1 MSVFQVCLSLS
12 FRGVATVGIL
22 LSLPVSTEACVSQ
35 CFRCVSVTLLR
46 VWPQW
51 AYQCRQRGVSDSVS
65 GVCLSLCFR
74 GVATVDVPLG
84 LLELN
89 QCPQGF
95 GVANAFKNTA
105 RCDYFSTFVSSL
117 FSPSLSVDRCIYSGL
132 LFNSLWSHLIHICRL
147 CLFRF
152 SAALLLCSCW
162 LFYNFCLFSF
172 LLYFL
177 NP

>member
-1 MSVFQVCLSLS
+1 MWPQWAYSSVYQCLQRGVSVSVSGVCLSLC
-12 FRGVATVGIL
+12 FRGVATVGV
-22 LSLPVSTEACVSQ
+22 PVSTEGYAS
-35 CFRCVSVTLLR
+35 
-46 VWPQW
+46 
-51 AYQCRQRGVSDSVS
+51 GSVS

-105 RCDYFSTFVSSL
+105 RCDYFSTFVSSP
-117 FSPSLSVDRCIYSGL
+117 FSPSLSVDRCIYSGP

-147 CLFRF
+147 SLFGF
-152 SAALLLCSCW
+152 STALLLS
-162 LFYNFCLFSF
+162 LIHI
-172 LLYFL
+172 
-177 NP
+177 